1 MYDIKVIFYAILLV
15 FLLPLQPNLFKIIH
29 INDCKF
35 LANPSRQVN
44 QLDLSSINI
53 PQRFILSI
61 YQGRAMSHFSLTKL
75 TLGVTTALTASL
87 SFAAGMDRSGQ
98 DVTAFLQD
106 GTYAEAVYTHID
118 ANVTGHDNAYLRSDN
133 LKQYTK
139 GNPVNDAAKE
149 YDFFRYGVKADVND
163 TFSVGVLYDEPFGA
177 DAVFTGQDNF
187 VSRNPDDIIN
197 KLTDGRITSFEQL
210 AADARQAGDN
220 ARSLAEQAKQAQAA
234 GNLPQAQT
242 LKTQAQNFADRAKSL
257 TAVNAIA
264 GGVQSSLGQATAVT
278 VNSKNL
284 TGLVGV
290 KLGANKN
297 LQIYGGPALQQIK
310 ADVALRG
317 PAYLTSAGYDA
328 HVSPQTKLGWVAGA
342 AYSIPEIAFRAAV
355 TYRSEIDY
363 EAPIG
368 ESLPSL
374 NYLPTATKSGI
385 EANVVNADKVKI
397 TTPQSVNFNLQTGI
411 SREHQL
417 LGTLDVRWVP
427 WSNFKI
433 TPPLYHAASKVQY
446 PNGLN
451 LVQYSKD
458 QWKVDLGLG
467 KRFNDKLSGSV
478 NVGWDSGAGNPVSS
492 LGPVNGYYSV
502 GGGVKYNFTPEWA
515 LSVGGKY
522 LKFGD
527 ATAELPNGKVVGEFK
542 DNDGYAV
549 GVKLAYQGK

>member
-1 MYDIKVIFYAILLV
+1 
-15 FLLPLQPNLFKIIH
+15 
-29 INDCKF
+29 
-35 LANPSRQVN
+35 
-44 QLDLSSINI
+44 
-53 PQRFILSI
+53 
-61 YQGRAMSHFSLTKL
+61 MSHFSLTKL

-87 SFAAGMDRSGQ
+87 SFAAAMDRSGQ

-118 ANVTGHDNAYLRSDN
+118 ANVTGHDNADLTIND
-133 LKQYTK
+133 LKKYTK

-197 KLTDGRITSFEQL
+197 KLTGGRMPSL
-210 AADARQAGDN
+210 AASMTTTGQLVAGAQQAG
-220 ARSLAEQAKQAQAA
+220 ATAASLAEQAQQAQAA
-234 GNLPQAQT
+234 GNLTQAQT
-242 LKTQAQNFADRAKSL
+242 LKTQAEQARARARELAAQARIL
-257 TAVNAIA
+257 TAPNAIA

-374 NYLPTATKSGI
+374 NYLPSATKSDI
-385 EANVVNADKVKI
+385 EARVVNADKVKI

-427 WSNFKI
+427 WSDFKI

>member
-1 MYDIKVIFYAILLV
+1 
-15 FLLPLQPNLFKIIH
+15 
-29 INDCKF
+29 
-35 LANPSRQVN
+35 
-44 QLDLSSINI
+44 
-53 PQRFILSI
+53 
-61 YQGRAMSHFSLTKL
+61 MSHFSLTKL

-118 ANVTGHDNAYLRSDN
+118 ANVTGHDNADLTND
-133 LKQYTK
+133 LKKYTK

-197 KLTDGRITSFEQL
+197 KLTGGQIPSLAAMPTPEQLGQL
-210 AADARQAGDN
+210 AAGARQAG
-220 ARSLAEQAKQAQAA
+220 ATAASLAEQAQQAQAA
-234 GNLPQAQT
+234 GNLTQAQT
-242 LKTQAQNFADRAKSL
+242 LKTQAEQAQARARTLAGRARIL
-257 TAVNAIA
+257 TAANAIA

-374 NYLPTATKSGI
+374 NYLPSATKSGI
-385 EANVVNADKVKI
+385 EASVVNADKVKI

-427 WSNFKI
+427 WSDFKI

>member
-1 MYDIKVIFYAILLV
+1 
-15 FLLPLQPNLFKIIH
+15 
-29 INDCKF
+29 
-35 LANPSRQVN
+35 
-44 QLDLSSINI
+44 
-53 PQRFILSI
+53 
-61 YQGRAMSHFSLTKL
+61 MSHFSLTKL
-75 TLGVTTALTASL
+75 TLGVTTALTSSL
-87 SFAAGMDRSGQ
+87 SFAAAMDRSGQ

-118 ANVTGHDNAYLRSDN
+118 ANVTGHDNAHLTIDD
-133 LKQYTK
+133 LKKYTK

-177 DAVFTGQDNF
+177 AAQYEGNSNF
-187 VSRNPDDIIN
+187 VTESADSTYAALVAGTPLALKPRAEIVQTAQQYQNAGSLIKRQIASFVKKELTEAV
-197 KLTDGRITSFEQL
+197 KLQIR
-210 AADARQAGDN
+210 
-220 ARSLAEQAKQAQAA
+220 AQNS
-234 GNLPQAQT
+234 NLPANQ
-242 LKTQAQNFADRAKSL
+242 
-257 TAVNAIA
+257 VNELARK
-264 GGVQSSLGQATAVT
+264 AVT
-278 VNSKNL
+278 EKVVDDALNKIVAVGNIAKTAETHEGQGTNVEIRTNNL
-284 TGLVGV
+284 TMLVGA
-290 KLGANKN
+290 KFGANKN
-297 LQIYGGPALQQIK
+297 LQIYGGPALQQVK

-374 NYLPTATKSGI
+374 NYLSPTMKSGI

-427 WSNFKI
+427 WSDFKI

-446 PNGLN
+446 PKGLN

>member
-1 MYDIKVIFYAILLV
+1 
-15 FLLPLQPNLFKIIH
+15 
-29 INDCKF
+29 
-35 LANPSRQVN
+35 
-44 QLDLSSINI
+44 
-53 PQRFILSI
+53 
-61 YQGRAMSHFSLTKL
+61 MSHFSLTKL

-87 SFAAGMDRSGQ
+87 SFAAAMDRSGQ

-118 ANVTGHDNAYLRSDN
+118 ANVTGHDNADLTIND
-133 LKQYTK
+133 LKKYTK

-197 KLTDGRITSFEQL
+197 KLTGGRITSLANLRATTEQL
-210 AADARQAGDN
+210 AAGVQQAG
-220 ARSLAEQAKQAQAA
+220 ATAASLAEQAQQAQAA
-234 GNLPQAQT
+234 GNLTQAQT
-242 LKTQAQNFADRAKSL
+242 LKTQAEQARARAQELATQARIL
-257 TAVNAIA
+257 TAPNAIA

-297 LQIYGGPALQQIK
+297 LHIYGGPALQQIK

-363 EAPIG
+363 ESPIG

-374 NYLPTATKSGI
+374 NYLPSTTRSGI

-427 WSNFKI
+427 WSDFKI

>member
-1 MYDIKVIFYAILLV
+1 
-15 FLLPLQPNLFKIIH
+15 
-29 INDCKF
+29 
-35 LANPSRQVN
+35 
-44 QLDLSSINI
+44 
-53 PQRFILSI
+53 
-61 YQGRAMSHFSLTKL
+61 MSHFSLTKL

-118 ANVTGHDNAYLRSDN
+118 ANVTGHDNADLTIND
-133 LKQYTK
+133 LKKYTK

-197 KLTDGRITSFEQL
+197 KLTDGRIPSLAAMPTPEQLGQL
-210 AADARQAGDN
+210 AAGARQAGDG
-220 ARSLAEQAKQAQAA
+220 ARQAGATATSLAEQAKQAQAA

-242 LKTQAQNFADRAKSL
+242 LKTQAEQAQARAQELATRAQTLAGRARSL
-257 TAVNAIA
+257 TAANAIA

-363 EAPIG
+363 ESPIG

-374 NYLPTATKSGI
+374 NYLPSATKSGI
-385 EANVVNADKVKI
+385 EARVVNADKVKI

-427 WSNFKI
+427 WSDFKI
-433 TPPLYHAASKVQY
+433 TPPLYHAASKAQY

>member
-1 MYDIKVIFYAILLV
+1 
-15 FLLPLQPNLFKIIH
+15 
-29 INDCKF
+29 
-35 LANPSRQVN
+35 
-44 QLDLSSINI
+44 
-53 PQRFILSI
+53 
-61 YQGRAMSHFSLTKL
+61 MSHFSLTKL

-118 ANVTGHDNAYLRSDN
+118 ANVTGHDNAH
-133 LKQYTK
+133 LKVDDLKKYTK

-197 KLTDGRITSFEQL
+197 KLTGGRMPSL
-210 AADARQAGDN
+210 AASMTTTGQLVAGAQQAG
-220 ARSLAEQAKQAQAA
+220 ATAASLAEQAQQAQAA
-234 GNLPQAQT
+234 GNLTQAQT
-242 LKTQAQNFADRAKSL
+242 LKTQAEQARARAQELATQARIL
-257 TAVNAIA
+257 TAPNAIA

-297 LQIYGGPALQQIK
+297 LHIYGGPALQQIK

-374 NYLPTATKSGI
+374 NYLPSDIKSGI
-385 EANVVNADKVKI
+385 EARVVNADKVKI

>member
-1 MYDIKVIFYAILLV
+1 
-15 FLLPLQPNLFKIIH
+15 
-29 INDCKF
+29 
-35 LANPSRQVN
+35 
-44 QLDLSSINI
+44 
-53 PQRFILSI
+53 
-61 YQGRAMSHFSLTKL
+61 MSHFSLTKL

-87 SFAAGMDRSGQ
+87 SFAAAMDRSGQ

-118 ANVTGHDNAYLRSDN
+118 ANVTGHDNAYLKIDD

-197 KLTDGRITSFEQL
+197 KLTDGRIPSLAAMPTPEQLGQL
-210 AADARQAGDN
+210 AAGARQAGDG
-220 ARSLAEQAKQAQAA
+220 ARQAGATATSLAEQAKQAQAA
-234 GNLPQAQT
+234 GNLTQAQT
-242 LKTQAQNFADRAKSL
+242 LKTQAEQAQARAQELATRAQTLAGRARSL
-257 TAVNAIA
+257 TAANAIA

-297 LQIYGGPALQQIK
+297 LHIYGGPALQQIK

-363 EAPIG
+363 ESPIG

-374 NYLPTATKSGI
+374 NYLPSATKSDI
-385 EANVVNADKVKI
+385 EARVVNADKVKI

-427 WSNFKI
+427 WSDFKI